1 VGFVIAVIAVIAV
14 YIYLWRTKSGYEQR
28 MAGQSKRFALF
39 GGIPSDRAAIRAML
53 ISGALAGLAGA
64 IEVMGVHRRIM
75 TAFSV
80 GLGFDGLTAAIL
92 GQIHP
97 FGVFIVA
104 ILFSGLKL
112 GAQIGLQLD
121 LNIPR
126 ELGGTIIGFIIL
138 FVAAGKLYEERIAR
152 VRQWSARRQGRQVK
166 GESG

>member
-1 VGFVIAVIAVIAV
+1 
-14 YIYLWRTKSGYEQR
+14 
-28 MAGQSKRFALF
+28 
-39 GGIPSDRAAIRAML
+39 ML
-53 ISGALAGLAGA
+53 ISGALAGLAGS

-112 GAQIGLQLD
+112 GAQIGLQLE

-138 FVAAGKLYEERIAR
+138 FVAAGKFYEERIAR
-152 VRQWSARRQGRQVK
+152 LREWSARRQGGQVK